1 MPKINKYGLELQWAP
16 EFPWMFE
23 DTEEKLDYPSS
34 SEVGMVCPT
43 TAQKLGSSGIFL
55 KNHVMV
61 DCRRLVKYECCVQ
74 SNLIREINMN
84 TGPDAMDAVI
94 QEALQS
100 RSAVLVT
107 PPQRMSL
114 DMYYK
119 LGCCPKGWTMGLFRR
134 HCQCRTGNC
143 NVETHVANQLYMIDP
158 EGVCLGAGTFIGW
171 FVPLFALPEC
181 VRDKTFPWVLYLRKH
196 GEKGAHSKGH
206 GDTFYVDYDF
216 DVEDAYE
223 EVHDNPKGKYS
234 KKAYALLRGYRGV
247 KPLLYVDQYGCD
259 YTGNLAEGL
268 EAYAEFSLQEMK
280 ELFPIW
286 SLSLPYDVV
295 VAWHVVRDPQFVMKL
310 QSLATIR
317 SIEYVAEPTEDLVD
331 GTVVIKEPVHTL
343 APDAIVLK
351 LPKLIDLMQHTDSTV
366 VESIYKTKLKH
377 CGFVMQFGYVECS
390 QDDCTF
396 TGWVPGNMIDG
407 FACTSC
413 AFVYGTVDLLA
424 QSSGVMPQN
433 PVLFTKGQAITNGDS
448 FKLYGNSVIPFGGC
462 LYWSP
467 TPGVW
472 LPLIKSSVKA
482 YDGMVYTGVVG
493 CKTIVKETEA
503 VCKALYLD
511 YVQYKCSDLKQ
522 REGLGLADVW
532 HKQLL
537 INRGD
542 YQPLLD
548 NVDYFSMRRARFSM
562 ETATVCSEGFMP
574 FLLDGLVPRTYYL
587 VKSGQAFCD
596 MLCEFGQEVA
606 DLSKELLVVTL
617 DSVTSALQFLTL
629 NVGRLTECLKGFGI
643 KFVNKLIQYFK
654 TATRCT
660 ALAFAWVLLHVL
672 RGAYIV
678 VESDIYFIMSIPDYA
693 RVVVRTFQNVFKM
706 ALDCVKV
713 SFLKGLSA
721 FKIGREKI
729 CFVGSK
735 FYKVERGN
743 LNDLV
748 RRDLVVPSVTQRAK
762 NQQPVYLTGNCA
774 PVNVDDDVVEVVT
787 NPVTSCG
794 YQKPPQK
801 CDKICIVDNV
811 YMAKCGE
818 KFFPVVVNEDYIGL
832 LDQAWRFPCA
842 GKKISFVEEPSVKE
856 IVTKKT
862 VKVCFELDANFNTIL
877 DTACSVFEVDNTVD
891 MEEFAA
897 VVADAIE
904 EKLTPCKELDGVGIK
919 VSAFLQKLEDNNL
932 HFFDEAGDCVLA
944 SKLYCTFSAPI
955 DEDFG
960 ESEYEEGDVDVDETD
975 SIVTS
980 TSQEVCA
987 GSGIPCGT
995 DCNSIANGQ
1004 EEASEVFEIAEVED
1018 SILEELQVSIQAHDE
1033 VDVVSA
1039 DSDSVLVH
1047 DYIDGVNY
1055 DTFYCDTVFDFYV
1068 AHKEPDFVKV
1078 LGVYVPKATRNN
1090 CWLRSVLA
1098 VFQKLP
1104 CTFKDKNLQ
1113 SLWLSYKQQ
1122 FDQLFVDTIMQKIPA
1137 NIVVPQGGYV
1147 ADFAYWLLTLC
1158 DWNAASHWRCLKCD
1172 LALNLQGLDAIFFY
1186 GDIVSHV
1193 CKCGESMVL
1202 LKVDVPFTAHF
1213 AVKDKQFCSFT
1224 TQRRIFKAACVID
1237 KNDRHSMAVIDGKQ
1251 IDDKLVTDINS
1262 DKFDFII
1269 GHEMAFSM
1277 SSFEIAQLY
1286 GCCITPNV
1294 CFVKGDV
1301 IRIAQLVYADVVVNP
1316 ANGHMAHGGGVAKAI
1331 ANAAGQSFI
1340 KETANMVKS
1349 KGVCATGDCYV
1360 SSGGKLCKTVLNVVG
1375 PDARAQGKQCYALLE
1390 KTYKHLNKYDC
1401 SLTTLISAGIF
1412 SVPSDV
1418 SLTYLLGVVEKQ
1430 VILVSNN
1437 KEDFDLISKCQLT
1450 AVEGTRKFA
1459 ERLSFNVGRTIKYE
1473 TDANKLLI
1481 SNDVVFVSTFNV
1493 LQDVNTLRHDIKLDD
1508 DARVFVQSNMENL
1521 PTDWRIVNKFD
1532 QINGVRTVKYFEC
1545 PGGIDICSQGKD
1557 FGYIQQGSFYK
1568 ATVSQIKALFVDKI
1582 DVLLTVDGVNFTTRY
1597 VPLGEVFGKTLGNV
1611 FCDAINVT
1619 KCKAE
1624 QKYKGKVF
1632 FQFDNLSNADL
1643 KAVKSSFNFDQ
1654 KELLAYYNV
1663 LVSCGKWQIVVN
1675 GKYFTFKQAN
1685 NNCFVNA
1692 ACLMLQNV
1700 NLKFVS
1706 MQWQEA
1712 WLEFRA
1718 GKPLR
1723 FVALV
1728 YAKGAFKFGD
1738 PADSRDFIRVVLS
1751 QTDLAEAACDYE
1763 IVCKCG
1769 VKQEQ
1774 RKGIDAVMH
1783 FGTLSREDLEK
1794 GYTIDCSCGDK
1805 LIHCTRINV
1814 PFLICSK
1821 TPKDSVV
1828 PKGVTCAN
1836 VFIGGNVGHY
1846 THLRCD
1852 SSYQLFDAST
1862 VKKITTVN
1870 GKITDCLYLKNLKQT
1885 FRSVLTTYYLD
1896 DVKKVEYNP
1905 DLTQYYC
1912 EGGKYYTQR
1921 IIKAQFRTFEK
1932 VDGVYTNFKLV
1943 GHTIC
1948 DSLNAK
1954 LGFDANK
1961 HFEEF
1966 KVTEWPI
1973 ATGDVVLVTD
1983 DMYVKRYEKGCITF
1997 GKPVIWYNHDQAS
2010 LNSLTYFNRP
2020 SLVDVNKFDVLKV
2033 DDVVAEVES
2042 CSSDLSH
2049 GSLSGSVSTG
2059 SSYLSPQG
2067 NQRSNVEAHTTVL
2080 ASGNQGS
2087 NAINGSANSNK
2098 IVKLN
2103 GVKKPFKV
2111 ENSVVVNDSTS
2122 ETKFVKSLSIVD
2134 VYDMWL
2140 TGSRYVVKTANALS
2154 AAVNVPTIKK
2164 FIKFGMTLA
2173 SIPIDLLNLREIK
2186 PVFGAA
2192 KVVRDRVSDC
2202 YRFIKWLF
2210 VLLFGWIKI
2219 SSYNRVVYTTEI
2231 ASKLTC
2237 KLVALAVKNALLTFK
2252 WSMVVRGFF
2261 LIATIFLLWFN
2272 FIYANVIFSDFYLPK
2287 IGFLPTFVGSV
2298 VQWLKTTF
2306 GFYTL
2311 CDFYDTASIGFKNQ
2325 YCNGSL
2331 ACQLCV
2337 SGFDMLDNYKAIDV
2351 VQYEADRR
2359 SVVDYTGMIKL
2370 IIELV
2375 VSYALYTVWFYP
2387 LFGLICLQML
2397 TTWLPEF
2404 FMVSSL
2410 HWFLRILVSVANLL
2424 PAHVFLRFYIT
2435 VTFIFKIFSLFR
2447 HVIHG
2452 CNKAGCLFCYKRN
2465 RSVRVK
2471 CSTVV
2476 GGMIRYYDV
2485 MANGGTGFCSKH
2497 QWNCI
2502 NCDSYKPG
2510 NTFITVEAA
2519 AELSKELRRPVVPT
2533 DVAYHT
2539 VTDVK
2544 QVGCSMRLFYDRDGQ
2559 RVYDDVNASLFV
2571 DYNNL
2576 LHSKVKS
2583 VPNLHVVVVEN
2594 DADKA
2599 NFLNAA
2605 VFYAQSLFRPVLM
2618 VDKSLITTANTGTS
2632 VSQTMFD
2639 VYVDT
2644 LLSMFDVDRKSL
2656 TSFIN
2661 TAHSSIKEGVQLDKV
2676 LNTFI
2681 SCARKSCSIDS
2692 DVDTKCVADSVMS
2705 AVAAGIELTDE
2716 SYNNLVPTYI
2726 KSDNIV
2732 AADLG
2737 VLIQNSSKHVQG
2749 NVAKI
2754 AGVSCIWSV
2763 DAFNQLSSDFQ
2774 HKLKKACCK
2783 TGLKLKLTY
2792 NKQSSNV
2799 SVLTTPFSLKG
2810 GAVFSY
2816 FVYSCFVVSLICFI
2830 GLWCLMPTY
2839 SVHKSDFELPIYASY
2854 KVLDNG
2860 VIRDVS
2866 VNDVCFANKFE
2877 QFDAWYESTFGL
2889 TYYSN
2894 SMACPIVVAVIDQD
2908 IGSTVFNVP
2917 TKVLRYGF
2925 HVLHFI
2931 THALSTDSVQCYT
2944 PHYQIPYSNFYDSG
2958 CVLSSACTMFA
2969 MSDGKPQPFCYTD
2982 GLMNNASLYSSLAP
2996 HVRYNLANVK
3006 GYIRFPEVLREG
3018 LVRIVRTR
3026 SMTYCRVGLCEV
3038 SDEGI
3043 CFNFNGSWVLNN
3055 DYYRSLP
3062 GTFCGRDVFDLVY
3075 QFLSGLSQP
3084 VDFFAL
3090 TASSIAGAILAII
3103 VVLVFY
3109 YLIKLKRAFGDYT
3122 SVVVVNVIVWFVNFL
3137 MLFVFQVYP
3146 TLSCIYAAFYFYI
3159 TLYFPSE
3166 ISVIMHL
3173 QWVVMYGSIMPLWFS
3188 LLYIAIVISNH
3199 AFWVFSYC
3207 RKLGT
3212 GVRSDGTFEEMALT
3226 TFMITKDSYC
3236 KLKNSLSDVAFNRYL
3251 GLYNKYRYYSGKMD
3265 TAAYREAACSQLA
3278 KAMDTFTNNNGSDV
3292 LYQPPTASV
3301 STSFLQSG
3309 IVKMVSPTSKVE
3321 PCVVS
3326 VTYGNMTLNGLWLD
3340 DKVYCPRH
3348 VICSASDMTNPDY
3361 PNLLCRVTS
3370 SDFTIMSDR
3379 MSLTVMSYQMQGCM
3393 LVLTVTLQNPRTPKY
3408 TFGVVKPGETFTV
3421 LAAYNGRPQGAFH
3434 VTMRSSFTI
3443 KGSFLCGSCGS
3454 VGYVLMGDCVKFVY
3468 MHQLELS
3475 TGCHTGTDFNGD
3487 FYGPYKDAQVVQLPV
3502 QDYVQSVNFVAWLYA
3517 AILNNCNWFVQSDRC
3532 SIEDYN
3538 VWAMSNGF
3546 SQIKSDLVVDALAS
3560 MTGVSLENL
3569 LAAIKRLHKGF
3580 QGRQIMGS
3588 CAFEDEL
3595 TPSDVY
3601 QQLAGVKLQ
3610 SKRSRVIKG
3619 TICWVIASTFL
3630 FSCIITAFV
3639 KWTMFMYVTTHML
3652 SVTVLALCCVSFT
3665 MLLVKHKHLY
3675 LTMYI
3680 IPVLLTLLYNNYLVV
3695 YKHSFRGYVY
3705 AWLSHFMPSVDYTYT
3720 DEVIY
3725 SIVLLFGMIFITMR
3739 SINHDVFS
3747 VIMFAGR
3754 VISTVSMWYI
3764 GSNLEEEVLLLLVS
3778 AFGTYTWTT
3787 VLSLAVSKII
3797 AKWISVNLLYF
3808 TDIPLIKL
3816 VLLSYLFVGYVVSCY
3831 WGLFSLMNKLF
3842 RMPLGVYNYKISV
3855 QELRYM
3861 NANGLRPPRNSFE
3874 ALMLNFKLLG
3884 IGGVPIIEVSQIQS
3898 KLTDVKCANV
3908 VLLNCLQHLH
3918 VASNSKLWQ
3927 YCSTLHNEILATSDL
3942 STAFEKLAQLL
3953 IVLFAN
3959 PAAVDSKC
3967 LSSIEEVCDDYAKDN
3982 TVLQALQSEFVN
3994 MASFVEYEVAKKNLD
4009 EARSSGSANQQQL
4022 KQLEKACNIAKSA
4035 YERDRAVARKLERMA
4050 DLALTNMYKE
4060 ARINDK
4066 KSKVVSALQTMLFSM
4081 VRKLDN
4087 QALNS
4092 ILDNAV
4098 KGCVPLNAIPLL
4110 TANTLTIIVPD
4121 KQVFDQVVDNVYV
4134 AYAGNVWHIQS
4145 VQDADG
4151 TNKQL
4156 NEISEDSNWPLVIV
4170 ANRHNEVSQAV
4181 LQNNE
4186 LMPAKL
4192 RTQIVNSGPD
4202 MNCNT
4207 PTQCYYNNSNTGR
4220 IIYAILSDV
4229 DGLKYTKI
4237 VKEDGNCVVLELDP
4251 PCKFTVQDAKGLKVK
4266 YLYFV
4271 KGCNTLAR
4279 GWVVGTISSTVR
4291 LQAGTATE
4299 YASNSSILS
4308 LCAFSVDPKKTYL
4321 DFIQQGGAPISN
4333 CVKMLCDHAGTGMAI
4348 TVKPE
4353 ATTSQD
4359 SYGGASV
4366 CIYCRARIEH
4376 PDVDGLCKLRGKF
4389 VQVPVGIKDPVSY
4402 ILTHDVCQVCGF
4414 WRDGSCSCVS
4424 TGAFVQSKDT
4434 NFLNRV
4440 RGASVDARL
4449 VPCATGLS
4457 TDVQLRAFDI
4467 CNASVAGIGLH
4478 LKVNCCRFQRLD
4490 ESGNKMDRF
4499 FVVKRTDLVT
4509 YNREMECYERV
4520 KGCRVVAEH
4529 DFFTFDVEG
4538 SRVPHIVRKDLT
4550 KYTMLD
4556 LCYALRHFD
4565 RNDCSLLCDILSMYA
4580 GCEQSYFTQKDWYDF
4595 VENPDII
4602 NVYKKLGPI
4611 FNRALVNTAE
4621 FADALVEA
4629 GLVGVLTLDNQDL
4642 NGMWYDFGD
4651 YVITAPGCGVAV
4663 ADSYYSYM
4671 MPILAMCHALDCEL
4685 YVNNTYRQFDLVQY
4699 DFTDYKLELF
4709 NKYFKHWSMPYHPN
4723 TIDCQ
4728 DDRCII
4734 HCANFNILFSMVLPN
4749 TCFGPL
4755 VRQIFVDGVPFVVSI
4770 GYHYKELGVVM
4781 NMDVDTHRYRLS
4793 LKDLLLYAA
4802 DPALHVASATAL
4814 YDLRTCCF
4822 SVAAIASG
4830 VKFQTVKPGNFNQ
4843 DFYDFI
4849 LSKGLLKEGSSVDLK
4864 HFFFTQDGNA
4874 AITDYNYY
4882 KYNLPT
4888 MVDIK
4893 QLLFVLEVVY
4903 KYFEIYDGG
4912 CIPASQVIVNNY
4924 DKSAGYPFNK
4934 FGKARLYY
4942 EALSFDEQDDI
4953 YAYTKR
4959 NVLPT
4964 LTQMNLKYAISA
4976 KNRARTVAGVSILS
4990 TMTGRMFH
4998 QKCLK
5003 SIAATRGVPVVIGTT
5018 KFYGGWDDML
5028 RRLIKDVD
5036 NPVLMGWDYP
5046 KCDRAMPNILRI
5058 VSSLVLARKHDACCT
5073 QSDRFYRLANE
5084 CAQVLSEIVMCGG
5097 CYYVKPGGTSS
5108 GDATTAFANS
5118 VFNICQA
5125 VSANVCSLMACNGNK
5140 IEDLSI
5146 RALQKR
5152 LYSHVYRSDTVD
5164 PTFVTEYYEFL
5175 NKHFS
5180 MMILSDDGV
5189 VCYNSDYAS
5198 KGYIANISAFQQVLY
5213 YQNNVFMSEAKC
5225 WVENDINHGPHE
5237 FCSQHTMLVKMDGDD
5252 VYLPYPD
5259 PSRILGAGCFVDDL
5273 LKTDSVL
5280 LIERFVSLAI
5290 DAYPLV
5296 YHENEEYQKVFR
5308 VYLEYI
5314 KKLYND
5320 LGNQIL
5326 DSYSVILSTCDGQK
5340 FTDESFYKNMYLR
5353 SAVMQS
5359 VGACVVCS
5367 SQTSLR
5373 CGSCIRKPLL
5383 CCKCCYD
5390 HVMATDHKY
5399 VLSVSPYVCNSPGC
5413 DVNDVTKLYLGG
5425 MSYYC
5430 EDHKPQYSFKL
5441 VMNGMVFG
5449 LYKQSCTGSP
5459 YIDDFNRIASCK
5471 WTDVDD
5477 YILANECT
5485 ERLKLFAAETQKAT
5499 EEAFKQSYASATIQ
5513 EIVSDRELILSW
5525 ETGKVKPPLNKN
5537 YVFTGYHFTKNGKT
5551 VLGEYIFDKSELTNG
5566 VYYRATTTYK
5576 LSVGDVFVLTSHS
5589 VANLSAPTLVPQEN
5603 YSSIR
5608 FASVYSVPET
5618 FQSNVVNY
5626 QHIGMKRYCTV
5637 QGPPGT
5643 GKSHL
5648 AIGLAVYYCTARVV
5662 YTAAS
5667 HAAVDALCEKAYK
5680 FLNINDC
5687 TRIVPA
5693 KVRVDC
5699 YDKFKINDTS
5709 RKYVFTTIN
5718 ALPEMVTDIV
5728 VVDEVSM
5735 LTNYELSVINARIR
5749 AKHYVYIGDPA
5760 QLPAPR
5766 VLLSKGSLEPKYF
5779 NTVTKLM
5786 CCLGPDIF
5794 LGTCYRC
5801 PKEIVDTVSA
5811 LVYDNKL
5818 KAKNENSS
5826 LCFKVYFKGVTTHES
5841 SSAVNM
5847 QQIYLISK
5855 FLKANPLW
5863 HNAVFISPYN
5873 SQNFAAKR
5881 VLGLQTQ
5888 TVDSAQGSEYDYVIY
5903 SQTAETAHSVNVNRF
5918 NVAITRAKKGILCVM
5933 CNMQLFEALQFTA
5946 LTLDKVPSKLQCTT
5960 NLFKDCSK
5968 SYIGY
5973 HPAHAPSF
5981 LAVDEKYKVNGDLAV
5996 CLGVGDSSVTYS
6008 RLISLMGFKL
6018 DLTLEGYCKLFIT
6031 KEEAVKRVRAWVG
6044 FDAEGAHATRD
6055 NIGTNFPLQLGFSTG
6070 IDFVVEATGLF
6081 SDRDGYSFRKAVAK
6095 APPGEQF
6102 KHLIPLMS
6110 RGQRWDVV
6118 RPRIVQMFSDHLVD
6132 LADSVVLVT
6141 WAASFELTCLRYFAK
6156 IGKETCCNVCTN
6168 RATVYNSRT
6177 GYYGC
6182 WRHSV
6187 SCDYLYNPLIVD
6199 IQQWGYVGSLSSNH
6213 DMYCSIHKG
6222 AHVASSDAIMTR
6234 CLAVYDCFCNN
6245 INWNVEYPII
6255 SNELSINSSCRTL
6268 QRVML
6273 KAAMLCNRYS
6283 LCYDIGNPKAIA
6295 CIKGYDFKF
6304 YDAQPIVKSVKT
6316 LFYSYEAHKDSF
6328 KDGLCMFW
6336 NCNVDKY
6343 PSNAVVCRFDTRV
6356 LNNLNLPGCNGGSL
6370 YVNKHAFHTNPFSRA
6385 AFEYL
6390 KPMPFFY
6397 YSDTPCVYMDG
6408 MDNKQVD
6415 YVPLKAATCITKCNL
6430 GGAVCLKHAEEYR
6443 EYLECYN
6450 TATTAGFTF
6459 WVYKTF
6465 DFYNLWNTFTKLQ
6478 SLENVVYNLVKTGHY
6493 TGQTGEMPCA
6503 IINDKVVAKI
6513 EQEDVVIFTNNTTYP
6528 TNIAVE
6534 LFAKRSVRH
6543 HPELKL
6549 LRNLNIDVCW
6559 KHVIWDYVRQSI
6571 YCSNTYGVC
6580 TYTDLKFIDKLN
6592 VLFDGRDNGA
6602 LEAFKRC
6609 ENGVYISTT
6618 KIKSLQMIKGP
6629 PRAELNGVVVDKV
6642 GDTEVVFYFAMRK
6655 DGQDV
6660 IFSHIDSL
6668 GVSPYWSPQG
6678 NPGGNGKPG
6687 NVGGNDALAQVT
6699 IFTQSRVISSFECR
6713 SDMEKDF
6720 IALDEEM
6727 FIQKYGLEDYAFD
6740 HIVYG
6745 SFNQKIIGGLHLL
6758 IGLFRRH
6765 QKSNLVVQEFVS
6777 YDSSIHSYF
6786 ITDEKS
6792 GSSKSVCTVVDILLD
6807 DFVALVK
6814 SLNLNC
6820 VSKVVNVNVDFK
6832 DFQFM
6837 LWCNEEKVMTFYPR
6851 LQAASDWKPGYSMPV
6866 LYKYLTSPMER
6877 VNLWNYGKP
6886 ITLPTGCMM
6895 NVAKYTQLCQY
6906 LNTTTLAVPVN
6917 MRVLH
6922 LGAGSEKGV
6931 APGSAVLRQ
6940 WLPAGTILIDND
6952 LYPFVS
6958 DSVATYFG
6966 DCITLPFECQWDLII
6981 SDMYDPITKNIGEY
6995 NVSKDGFFTYIC
7007 HMIRDKLALGGSV
7020 AIKITEFSWNAE
7032 LYKLMGYFAFWT
7044 VFCTNANASSS
7055 EGFLIGINYLGKPKV
7070 DIDGNVMHANYLFW
7084 RNSTVWNGGAY
7095 SLFDM
7100 AKFPLK
7106 LAGTA
7111 VINLKPDQINDM
7123 VYSLLEKGKLLI
7135 RDTNKEV
7142 FVGDSLVNVI

>member
-1 MPKINKYGLELQWAP
+1 MSKINKYGLELQWAP

-23 DTEEKLDYPSS
+23 DAEEKLDNPSS
-34 SEVGMVCPT
+34 SEVDTVCST
-43 TAQKLGSSGIFL
+43 TAQKLETGGICPE
-55 KNHVMV
+55 NHVMV
-61 DCRRLVKYECCVQ
+61 DCRRLLKQECCVQ
-74 SNLIREINMN
+74 SSLIREIVMN
-84 TGPDAMDAVI
+84 TRPYDLEVLLQD
-94 QEALQS
+94 ALQS
-100 RSAVLVT
+100 REAVLVT
-107 PPQRMSL
+107 PPLGMSL
-114 DMYYK
+114 EACYVR
-119 LGCCPKGWTMGLFRR
+119 GCNPNGWTMGLFRR
-134 HCQCRTGNC
+134 RSVCNTGRC
-143 NVETHVANQLYMIDP
+143 AVSKHVAYQLYMIDP
-158 EGVCLGAGTFIGW
+158 AGVCFGAGQFVGWVIPLAFMPVQSRKFI
-171 FVPLFALPEC
+171 V
-181 VRDKTFPWVLYLRKH
+181 PWVMYLRKC
-196 GEKGAHSKGH
+196 GEKGAYNKDHKRGGFEH
-206 GDTFYVDYDF
+206 VYDF
-216 DVEDAYE
+216 KVEDAYDL
-223 EVHDNPKGKYS
+223 VHDEPKGKFS
-234 KKAYALLRGYRGV
+234 KKAYALIRGYRGV

-259 YTGNLAEGL
+259 YTGGLADGL
-268 EAYAEFSLQEMK
+268 EAYADKTLQEMK
-280 ELFPIW
+280 ALFPIW
-286 SLSLPYDVV
+286 SQELPFDVT
-295 VAWHVVRDPQFVMKL
+295 VAWHVVRDPRYVMRL
-310 QSLATIR
+310 QSASTIR
-317 SIEYVAEPTEDLVD
+317 SVAYVANPTEDLCD
-331 GTVVIKEPVHTL
+331 GSVVIKEPVHVYADDSIIL
-343 APDAIVLK
+343 RQHNLVDIMSCFYMEADAVVNAFYGVDLK
-351 LPKLIDLMQHTDSTV
+351 D
-366 VESIYKTKLKH
+366 
-377 CGFVMQFGYVECS
+377 CGFVMQFGYIDCE
-390 QDDCTF
+390 QDFCDF
-396 TGWVPGNMIDG
+396 KGWVPGNMIDG
-407 FACTSC
+407 FACTTC
-413 AFVYGTVDLLA
+413 GHVYETGDLLA
-424 QSSGVMPQN
+424 QSSGVLPVN
-433 PVLFTKGQAITNGDS
+433 PVLHTKSAAGYGGFGCKDS
-448 FKLYGNSVIPFGGC
+448 FTLYGQTVVYFGGC
-462 LYWSP
+462 VYWSP
-467 TPGVW
+467 ARNIWIPI
-472 LPLIKSSVKA
+472 LKSSVKS
-482 YDGMVYTGVVG
+482 YDGLVYTGVVG
-493 CKTIVKETEA
+493 CKAIVKETNLI
-503 VCKALYLD
+503 CKALYLD
-511 YVQYKCSDLKQ
+511 YVQHKCGNLHQ
-522 REGLGLADVW
+522 RELLGVSDVW

-537 INRGD
+537 LNRGV
-542 YQPLLD
+542 YKPLLE
-548 NVDYFSMRRARFSM
+548 NIDYFNMRRAKFSL
-562 ETATVCSEGFMP
+562 ETFTVCADGFMP
-574 FLLDGLVPRTYYL
+574 FLLDDLVPRAYYL
-587 VKSGQAFCD
+587 AVSGQAFCD
-596 MLCEFGQEVA
+596 YA
-606 DLSKELLVVTL
+606 DKICHAVVSKSKELLDVSL
-617 DSVTSALQFLTL
+617 DSLSAAIHYLNSKIVDLAQHFSDFGTS
-629 NVGRLTECLKGFGI
+629 
-643 KFVNKLIQYFK
+643 FVSKIVHFFK
-654 TATRCT
+654 TFTTST
-660 ALAFAWVLLHVL
+660 ALAFAWVLFHVL
-672 RGAYIV
+672 HGAYIV
-678 VESDIYFIMSIPDYA
+678 VESDIYFVKNIPRYA
-693 RVVVRTFQNVFKM
+693 SAVAQAFRSVAKVVLDSLRVTFI
-706 ALDCVKV
+706 D
-713 SFLKGLSA
+713 GLSC
-721 FKIGREKI
+721 FKIGRRRI
-729 CFVGSK
+729 CLSGSK
-735 FYKVERGN
+735 IYEVERG
-743 LNDLV
+743 LLHSSQLPLDVYDLTM
-748 RRDLVVPSVTQRAK
+748 PSQVQKAK
-762 NQQPVYLTGNCA
+762 QKPIYLKGSGSDFSLA
-774 PVNVDDDVVEVVT
+774 DSVVEVVT
-787 NPVTSCG
+787 TSLTPCG
-794 YQKPPQK
+794 YSEPPK
-801 CDKICIVDNV
+801 VADKICIVDNV
-811 YMAKCGE
+811 YMAKAGD
-818 KFFPVVVNEDYIGL
+818 KYYPVVVDGHVGL
-832 LDQAWRFPCA
+832 LDQAWRVPCA
-842 GKKISFVEEPSVKE
+842 GRRVTFKE
-856 IVTKKT
+856 QPTVNEIASTPKT
-862 VKVCFELDANFNTIL
+862 IKVFYELDKDFNTIL
-877 DTACSVFEVDNTVD
+877 NTACGVFEVDDTVD
-891 MEEFAA
+891 MEEFYA
-897 VVADAIE
+897 VVIDAIE
-904 EKLTPCKELDGVGIK
+904 EKLSPCKELEGVGAK
-919 VSAFLQKLEDNNL
+919 VSAFLQKLEDNSL
-932 HFFDEAGDCVLA
+932 FLFDEAGEEVFA
-944 SKLYCTFSAPI
+944 SKLYCAFTAP
-955 DEDFG
+955 EDDDFLEESGVEEDDVEG
-960 ESEYEEGDVDVDETD
+960 EETD
-975 SIVTS
+975 LTVTS
-980 TSQEVCA
+980 A
-987 GSGIPCGT
+987 GEPCVA
-995 DCNSIANGQ
+995 SEQ
-1004 EEASEVFEIAEVED
+1004 EESSE
-1018 SILEELQVSIQAHDE
+1018 ILEDTLDDGPCVET
-1033 VDVVSA
+1033 
-1039 DSDSVLVH
+1039 SDSQVEEDVELSDFADLESVIQ
-1047 DYIDGVNY
+1047 DYENVCFE
-1055 DTFYCDTVFDFYV
+1055 FYTT
-1068 AHKEPDFVKV
+1068 EPEFVKV
-1078 LGVYVPKATRNN
+1078 LDLYVPKATRNN

-1098 VFQKLP
+1098 VMQKLP
-1104 CTFKDKNLQ
+1104 CQFKDKNLQ
-1113 SLWLSYKQQ
+1113 DLWVLYKQQ
-1122 FDQLFVDTIMQKIPA
+1122 YSQLFVDTLVNKIPA

-1147 ADFAYWLLTLC
+1147 ADFAYWFLTLC
-1158 DWNAASHWRCLKCD
+1158 DWQCVAYWKCIKCD
-1172 LALNLQGLDAIFFY
+1172 LALKLKGLDAMFFY
-1186 GDIVSHV
+1186 GDVVSHV

-1202 LKVDVPFTAHF
+1202 IDVDVPFTAHF
-1213 AVKDKQFCSFT
+1213 ALKDKLFCAFITKRSVY
-1224 TQRRIFKAACVID
+1224 KAACVVD
-1237 KNDRHSMAVIDGKQ
+1237 VNDSHSMAVVDGKQ
-1251 IDDKLVTDINS
+1251 IDDHRVTSITS

-1269 GHEMAFSM
+1269 GHGMSFSM
-1277 SSFEIAQLY
+1277 TTFEIAQLY
-1286 GCCITPNV
+1286 GSCITPNV
-1294 CFVKGDV
+1294 CFVKGDIIKV
-1301 IRIAQLVYADVVVNP
+1301 SKRVKAEVVVNP

-1331 ANAAGQSFI
+1331 AVAAGQQFV
-1340 KETANMVKS
+1340 KETTDMVKS

-1360 SSGGKLCKTVLNVVG
+1360 STGGKLCKTVLNVVG
-1375 PDARAQGKQCYALLE
+1375 PDARTQGKQSYALLE
-1390 KTYKHLNKYDC
+1390 RVYKHLNKYDC
-1401 SLTTLISAGIF
+1401 VVTTLISAGIF

-1418 SLTYLLGVVEKQ
+1418 SLTYLLGTAEKQ
-1430 VILVSNN
+1430 VVLVSNN
-1437 KEDFDLISKCQLT
+1437 QEDFDLISKCQIT
-1450 AVEGTRKFA
+1450 AVEGTKKLA
-1459 ERLSFNVGRTIKYE
+1459 ERLSFNVGRSIVYE
-1473 TDANKLLI
+1473 TDANKLIL
-1481 SNDVVFVSTFNV
+1481 SNDVAFVSTFNV
-1493 LQDVNTLRHDIKLDD
+1493 LQDVLSLRHDIALDD
-1508 DARVFVQSNMENL
+1508 DARTFVQSNVDVVPEG
-1521 PTDWRIVNKFD
+1521 WRVVNKFY

-1545 PGGIDICSQGKD
+1545 PGGIDICSQDKV
-1557 FGYIQQGSFYK
+1557 FGYVQQGSFNK
-1568 ATVSQIKALFVDKI
+1568 ATVAQIKALFLDKVDI
-1582 DVLLTVDGVNFTTRY
+1582 LLTVDGVNFTNRF
-1597 VPLGEVFGKTLGNV
+1597 VPVGESFGKSLGNV
-1611 FCDAINVT
+1611 FCDGVNVT
-1619 KCKAE
+1619 KHKCDIN
-1624 QKYKGKVF
+1624 YKGKVF
-1632 FQFDNLSNADL
+1632 FQFDNLSSEDL
-1643 KAVKSSFNFDQ
+1643 RAVRSSFNFDQ
-1654 KELLAYYNV
+1654 KELLAYYNM
-1663 LVSCGKWQIVVN
+1663 LVNCSKWQVVFN

-1685 NNCFVNA
+1685 NNCFVNVS
-1692 ACLMLQNV
+1692 CLMLQSL
-1700 NLKFVS
+1700 NLKFKIV
-1706 MQWQEA
+1706 QWQEA
-1712 WLEFRA
+1712 WLEFRSGRPA
-1718 GKPLR
+1718 R
-1723 FVALV
+1723 FVSLV
-1728 YAKGAFKFGD
+1728 LAKGGFKFGD
-1738 PADSRDFIRVVLS
+1738 PADSRDFLRVVFS
-1751 QTDLAEAACDYE
+1751 QVDLTGAICDLE
-1763 IVCKCG
+1763 IACKCG

-1774 RKGIDAVMH
+1774 RTGVDAVMH
-1783 FGTLSREDLEK
+1783 FGTLSREDLEI
-1794 GYTIDCSCGDK
+1794 GYTVDCSCGKK
-1805 LIHCTRINV
+1805 LIHCVRFDV
-1814 PFLICSK
+1814 PFLICSN
-1821 TPKDSVV
+1821 TPASVKL
-1828 PKGVTCAN
+1828 PKGVGSAN
-1836 VFIGGNVGHY
+1836 IFKGDKVGHY
-1846 THLRCD
+1846 VHVKCEQ
-1852 SSYQLFDAST
+1852 SYQLYDASN
-1862 VKKITTVN
+1862 VKKITDVTGN
-1870 GKITDCLYLKNLKQT
+1870 LSDCLYLKNLKQT
-1885 FRSVLTTYYLD
+1885 FKSVLTTYYLD
-1896 DVKKVEYNP
+1896 DVKKIEYKP
-1905 DLTQYYC
+1905 DLSQYYC
-1912 EGGKYYTQR
+1912 DGGKYYTQR
-1921 IIKAQFRTFEK
+1921 IIKAQFKTFEK
-1932 VDGVYTNFKLV
+1932 VDGVYTNFKLI

-1948 DSLNAK
+1948 DILNAK
-1954 LGFDANK
+1954 LGFDSSK
-1961 HFEEF
+1961 EF
-1966 KVTEWPI
+1966 VEYKVTEWPT
-1973 ATGDVVLVTD
+1973 ATGDVVLATD
-1983 DMYVKRYEKGCITF
+1983 DLYVKRYERGCITF
-1997 GKPVIWYNHDQAS
+1997 GKPVIWLSHEQAS

-2020 SLVDVNKFDVLKV
+2020 LLVDENKFDVLKV
-2033 DDVVAEVES
+2033 DDVDDGGDISES
-2042 CSSDLSH
+2042 DAKESKEINIIKLS
-2049 GSLSGSVSTG
+2049 
-2059 SSYLSPQG
+2059 
-2067 NQRSNVEAHTTVL
+2067 
-2080 ASGNQGS
+2080 
-2087 NAINGSANSNK
+2087 
-2098 IVKLN
+2098 

-2111 ENSVVVNDSTS
+2111 EDSVIVNDDTS
-2122 ETKFVKSLSIVD
+2122 EIKYVKSLSIVD

-2140 TGSRYVVKTANALS
+2140 TGCRYVVRTANALS
-2154 AAVNVPTIKK
+2154 MAVNVPTIRK
-2164 FIKFGMTLA
+2164 FIKFGMTLV

-2186 PVFGAA
+2186 PVFN
-2192 KVVRDRVSDC
+2192 VVKAVRNKISAC
-2202 YRFIKWLF
+2202 FNFIKWLF

-2219 SSYNRVVYTTEI
+2219 SADNKVIYTTEV

-2237 KLVALAVKNALLTFK
+2237 KLVALAFKNAFLTFK
-2252 WSMVVRGFF
+2252 WSVVARGACI
-2261 LIATIFLLWFN
+2261 IATIFLLWFN

-2287 IGFLPTFVGSV
+2287 IGFLPTFVGKI
-2298 VQWLKTTF
+2298 VQWIKSTF
-2306 GFYTL
+2306 SLVTI
-2311 CDFYDTASIGFKNQ
+2311 CDLYSIQDVGFKNQ
-2325 YCNGSL
+2325 YCNGSI
-2331 ACQLCV
+2331 ACQFCLA
-2337 SGFDMLDNYKAIDV
+2337 GFDMLDNYKAIDV

-2359 SVVDYTGMIKL
+2359 AFVDYTGVLKIV
-2370 IIELV
+2370 IELI
-2375 VSYALYTVWFYP
+2375 VSYALYTAWFYP
-2387 LFGLICLQML
+2387 LFALISIQIL
-2397 TTWLPEF
+2397 TTWLPEL
-2404 FMVSSL
+2404 FMLSTL
-2410 HWFLRILVSVANLL
+2410 HWSVRLLVSLANML
-2424 PAHVFLRFYIT
+2424 PAHVFMRFYIIIAS
-2435 VTFIFKIFSLFR
+2435 FIKLFSLFR
-2447 HVIHG
+2447 HVAYG
-2452 CNKAGCLFCYKRN
+2452 CSKPGCLFCYKRN
-2465 RSVRVK
+2465 RSLRVK
-2471 CSTVV
+2471 CSTIV

-2502 NCDSYKPG
+2502 DCDSYKPG

-2519 AELSKELRRPVVPT
+2519 LDLSKELKRPIQPT

-2544 QVGCSMRLFYDRDGQ
+2544 QVGCYMRLFYERDGQ
-2559 RVYDDVNASLFV
+2559 RTYDDVNASLFV
-2571 DYNNL
+2571 DYSNL
-2576 LHSKVKS
+2576 LHSKVKG
-2583 VPNLHVVVVEN
+2583 VPNMHVVVVEN

-2605 VFYAQSLFRPVLM
+2605 VFYAQSLFRPILM
-2618 VDKSLITTANTGTS
+2618 VDKNLITTANTGTS
-2632 VSQTMFD
+2632 VTETMFD

-2644 LLSMFDVDRKSL
+2644 FLSMFDVDKKSL
-2656 TSFIN
+2656 NALIA
-2661 TAHSSIKEGVQLDKV
+2661 TAHSSIKQGTQICKV
-2676 LNTFI
+2676 LDTFL

-2692 DVDTKCVADSVMS
+2692 DVDTKCLADSVMS
-2705 AVAAGIELTDE
+2705 AVSAGLELTDE
-2716 SYNNLVPTYI
+2716 SCNNLVPTYL
-2726 KSDNIV
+2726 KGDNIV

-2737 VLIQNSSKHVQG
+2737 VLIQNSAKHVQG

-2792 NKQSSNV
+2792 NKQMANV

-2816 FVYSCFVVSLICFI
+2816 FVYVCFLLSLVCFI

-2839 SVHKSDFELPIYASY
+2839 TVHKSDFQLPVYASY

-2866 VNDVCFANKFE
+2866 VEDVCFANKFE
-2877 QFDAWYESTFGL
+2877 QFDQWYESTFGL
-2889 TYYSN
+2889 SYYSN
-2894 SMACPIVVAVIDQD
+2894 SMACPIVVAVVDQD
-2908 IGSTVFNVP
+2908 FGSTVFNVP
-2917 TKVLRYGF
+2917 TKVLRYGY

-2931 THALSTDSVQCYT
+2931 THALSADGVQCYT
-2944 PHYQIPYSNFYDSG
+2944 PHGQISYSNFYASG

-2969 MSDGKPQPFCYTD
+2969 MADGSPQPYCYTE
-2982 GLMNNASLYSSLAP
+2982 GLMQNASLYSSLVP
-2996 HVRYNLANVK
+2996 HVRYNLANAK
-3006 GYIRFPEVLREG
+3006 GFIRFPEVLREG

-3026 SMTYCRVGLCEV
+3026 SMSYCRVGLCEEA
-3038 SDEGI
+3038 DEGI

-3062 GTFCGRDVFDLVY
+3062 GTFCGRDVFDLIY
-3075 QFLSGLSQP
+3075 QLFKGLAQP
-3084 VDFFAL
+3084 VDFLAL
-3090 TASSIAGAILAII
+3090 TASSIAGAILAVI

-3122 SVVVVNVIVWFVNFL
+3122 SIVFVNVIVWCVNFM

-3146 TLSCIYAAFYFYI
+3146 TLSCVYAICYFYA

-3173 QWVVMYGSIMPLWFS
+3173 QWLVMYGTIMPLWFC
-3188 LLYIAIVISNH
+3188 LLYISVVVSNH
-3199 AFWVFSYC
+3199 AFWVFAYC
-3207 RKLGT
+3207 RRLGT
-3212 GVRSDGTFEEMALT
+3212 SVRSDGTFEEMALT

-3251 GLYNKYRYYSGKMD
+3251 SLYNKYRYYSGKMD

-3309 IVKMVSPTSKVE
+3309 IVKMVNPTSKVE
-3321 PCVVS
+3321 PCIVS

-3361 PNLLCRVTS
+3361 TNLLCRVTS
-3370 SDFTIMSDR
+3370 SDFTVLFDR
-3379 MSLTVMSYQMQGCM
+3379 LSLTVMSYQMQGCM
-3393 LVLTVTLQNPRTPKY
+3393 LVLTVTLQNSRTPKY

-3421 LAAYNGRPQGAFH
+3421 LAAYNGKPQGAFH
-3434 VTMRSSFTI
+3434 VTMRSSYTI

-3502 QDYVQSVNFVAWLYA
+3502 QDYIQSVNFVAWLYA
-3517 AILNNCNWFVQSDRC
+3517 AILNNCNWFVQSDKC
-3532 SIEDYN
+3532 SVEDFN
-3538 VWAMSNGF
+3538 VWALSNGF
-3546 SQIKSDLVVDALAS
+3546 SQVKSDLVIDALAS
-3560 MTGVSLENL
+3560 MTGVSLETL
-3569 LAAIKRLHKGF
+3569 LAAIKRLKNGF

-3588 CAFEDEL
+3588 CSFEDEL

-3601 QQLAGVKLQ
+3601 QQLAGIKLQ
-3610 SKRSRVIKG
+3610 SKRTRFVKG
-3619 TICWVIASTFL
+3619 IVCWIMASTFL

-3639 KWTMFMYVTTHML
+3639 KWTMFMYVTTNML
-3652 SVTVLALCCVSFT
+3652 SITFCALCVISLA

-3680 IPVLLTLLYNNYLVV
+3680 IPVLFTLLYNNYLVV
-3695 YKHSFRGYVY
+3695 YKQTFRGYVY
-3705 AWLSHFMPSVDYTYT
+3705 AWLSYYVPSVEYTYT

-3725 SIVLLFGMIFITMR
+3725 GMLLLIGMVFVTLR
-3739 SINHDVFS
+3739 SINHDLFS
-3747 VIMFAGR
+3747 FIMFVGR
-3754 VISTVSMWYI
+3754 VISVVSLWYM
-3764 GSNLEEEVLLLLVS
+3764 GSNLEEEILLMLASL
-3778 AFGTYTWTT
+3778 FGTYTWTT
-3787 VLSLAVSKII
+3787 ALSMAAAKVV
-3797 AKWISVNLLYF
+3797 AKWVAVNVLYF
-3808 TDIPLIKL
+3808 TDIPQIKIVL
-3816 VLLSYLFVGYVVSCY
+3816 VCYLFIGYIISCY
-3831 WGLFSLMNKLF
+3831 WGLFSLMNSLF

-3861 NANGLRPPRNSFE
+3861 NANGLRPPKNSFE

-3884 IGGVPIIEVSQIQS
+3884 IGGVPIIEVSQFQS

-3942 STAFEKLAQLL
+3942 GVAFEKLAQLL

-3967 LSSIEEVCDDYAKDN
+3967 LTSIEEVCDDYAKDN

-4098 KGCVPLNAIPLL
+4098 KGCVPLNAIPSLA
-4110 TANTLTIIVPD
+4110 ANTLTIIVPD
-4121 KQVFDQVVDNVYV
+4121 KSVYDQVVDNVYV
-4134 AYAGNVWHIQS
+4134 TYAGNVWQIQTI
-4145 VQDADG
+4145 QDSDG

-4156 NEISEDSNWPLVIV
+4156 NEISDDCNWPLVII
-4170 ANRHNEVSQAV
+4170 ANRHNEVSATV

-4192 RTQIVNSGPD
+4192 KTQVVNSGPD
-4202 MNCNT
+4202 QTCNT
-4207 PTQCYYNNSNTGR
+4207 PTQCYYNNSNNGK
-4220 IIYAILSDV
+4220 IVYAILSDV

-4237 VKEDGNCVVLELDP
+4237 LKDDGNFVVLELDP
-4251 PCKFTVQDAKGLKVK
+4251 PCKFTVQDVKGLKIK

-4321 DFIQQGGAPISN
+4321 DFIQQGGTPIAN

-4348 TVKPE
+4348 TVKPD
-4353 ATTSQD
+4353 ATTNQD

-4366 CIYCRARIEH
+4366 CIYCRARVEH

-4402 ILTHDVCQVCGF
+4402 VLTHDVCQVCGF

-4424 TGAFVQSKDT
+4424 TDTTVQSKDT

-4440 RGASVDARL
+4440 RGTSVDARL
-4449 VPCATGLS
+4449 VPCASGLS

-4478 LKVNCCRFQRLD
+4478 LKVNCCRFQRVDENGDKLD
-4490 ESGNKMDRF
+4490 QF
-4499 FVVKRTDLVT
+4499 FVVKRTDLT
-4509 YNREMECYERV
+4509 IYNREMECYERV
-4520 KGCRVVAEH
+4520 KDCKFVAEH

-4565 RNDCSLLCDILSMYA
+4565 RNDCMLLCDILSIYA
-4580 GCEQSYFTQKDWYDF
+4580 GCEQSYFTKKDWYDF

-4611 FNRALVNTAE
+4611 FNRALVSATE
-4621 FADALVEA
+4621 FADKLVEV
-4629 GLVGVLTLDNQDL
+4629 GLVGILTLDNQDL
-4642 NGMWYDFGD
+4642 NGKWYDFGD
-4651 YVITAPGCGVAV
+4651 YVIAAPGCGVAI

-4671 MPILAMCHALDCEL
+4671 MPMLTMCHALDCEL
-4685 YVNNTYRQFDLVQY
+4685 YVNNAYRLFDLVQY

-4723 TIDCQ
+4723 TVDCQ

-4770 GYHYKELGVVM
+4770 GYHYKELGIVM

-4802 DPALHVASATAL
+4802 DPALHVASASAL

-4822 SVAAIASG
+4822 SVAAITSG

-4942 EALSFDEQDDI
+4942 EALSFEEQDEI

-5058 VSSLVLARKHDACCT
+5058 VSSLVLARKHEACCS

-5125 VSANVCSLMACNGNK
+5125 VSANVCALMSCNGNK

-5152 LYSHVYRSDTVD
+5152 LYSHVYRSDMVD
-5164 PTFVTEYYEFL
+5164 TTFVTEYYEFL

-5213 YQNNVFMSEAKC
+5213 YQNNVFMSESKC
-5225 WVENDINHGPHE
+5225 WVENDINNGPHE

-5399 VLSVSPYVCNSPGC
+5399 VLSVSPYVCNAPGC

-5513 EIVSDRELILSW
+5513 EIVSERELILSW
-5525 ETGKVKPPLNKN
+5525 EIGKVKPPLNKN

-5608 FASVYSVPET
+5608 FASVYSVLET
-5618 FQSNVVNY
+5618 FQNNVVNY

-5693 KVRVDC
+5693 KVRVEC
-5699 YDKFKINDTS
+5699 YDKFKINDTT

-5766 VLLSKGSLEPKYF
+5766 VLLSKGTLEPKYF

-5811 LVYDNKL
+5811 LVYENKL
-5818 KAKNENSS
+5818 KAKNESSS
-5826 LCFKVYFKGVTTHES
+5826 LCFKVYYKGVTTHES

-5847 QQIYLISK
+5847 QQIYLINK

-5863 HNAVFISPYN
+5863 HKAVFISPYN

-5933 CNMQLFEALQFTA
+5933 SNMQLFEALQFTT
-5946 LTLDKVPSKLQCTT
+5946 LTLDKVPQAVETRVQCST

-5968 SYIGY
+5968 SYSGY

-5981 LAVDEKYKVNGDLAV
+5981 LAVDDKYKATGDLAV
-5996 CLGVGDSSVTYS
+5996 CLGIGDSAVTYS

-6018 DLTLEGYCKLFIT
+6018 DVTLDGYCKLFIT

-6055 NIGTNFPLQLGFSTG
+6055 SIGTNFPLQLGFSTG

-6081 SDRDGYSFRKAVAK
+6081 ADRDGYSFKKAVAK

-6102 KHLIPLMS
+6102 KHLIPLMT

-6118 RPRIVQMFSDHLVD
+6118 RPRIVQMFADHLID
-6132 LADSVVLVT
+6132 LSDCVVLVT
-6141 WAASFELTCLRYFAK
+6141 WAANFELTCLRYFAK
-6156 IGKETCCNVCTN
+6156 VGREISCNVCTK
-6168 RATVYNSRT
+6168 RATSYNSRT

-6187 SCDYLYNPLIVD
+6187 TCDYLYNPLIVD
-6199 IQQWGYVGSLSSNH
+6199 IQQWGYIGSLSSNH
-6213 DMYCSIHKG
+6213 DLYCSVHKG

-6255 SNELSINSSCRTL
+6255 SNELSINTSCRVL

-6273 KAAMLCNRYS
+6273 KAAMLCNRYT

-6295 CIKGYDFKF
+6295 CVKDFDFKF

-6316 LFYSYEAHKDSF
+6316 LLYSFEAHKDSF

-6343 PSNAVVCRFDTRV
+6343 PPNAVVCRFDTRV

-6370 YVNKHAFHTNPFSRA
+6370 YVNKHAFHTKPFSRA
-6385 AFEYL
+6385 AFEHL

-6408 MDNKQVD
+6408 MDAKQVD
-6415 YVPLKAATCITKCNL
+6415 YVPLKSATCITRCNL

-6443 EYLECYN
+6443 EYLESYN

-6493 TGQTGEMPCA
+6493 TGQAGEMPCA

-6513 EQEDVVIFTNNTTYP
+6513 DKEDVVIFINNTTYP
-6528 TNIAVE
+6528 TNVAVE
-6534 LFAKRSVRH
+6534 LFAKRSIRH

-6549 LRNLNIDVCW
+6549 FRNLNIDVCW
-6559 KHVIWDYVRQSI
+6559 KHVIWDYARESI
-6571 YCSNTYGVC
+6571 FCSNTYGVC
-6580 TYTDLKFIDKLN
+6580 MYTDLKFIDKLN

-6602 LEAFKRC
+6602 LEAFKRSN
-6609 ENGVYISTT
+6609 NGVYISTT
-6618 KIKSLQMIKGP
+6618 KVKSLSMIKGP

-6642 GDTEVVFYFAMRK
+6642 GDTDCVFYFAVRK
-6655 DGQDV
+6655 EGQDV
-6660 IFSHIDSL
+6660 IFSQFDSL
-6668 GVSPYWSPQG
+6668 RVSSNQSPQG
-6678 NPGGNGKPG
+6678 NLGSNEPG
-6687 NVGGNDALAQVT
+6687 NVGGNDALTTST
-6699 IFTQSRVISSFECR
+6699 IFTQSRVISSFTCR
-6713 SDMEKDF
+6713 TDMEKDF
-6720 IALDEEM
+6720 IALDQDL
-6727 FIQKYGLEDYAFD
+6727 FIQKYGLEDYAFE

-6745 SFNQKIIGGLHLL
+6745 NFNQKIIGGLHLL
-6758 IGLFRRH
+6758 IGLYRR
-6765 QKSNLVVQEFVS
+6765 QQTSNLVIQEFVS

-6792 GSSKSVCTVVDILLD
+6792 GGSKSVCTVIDILLD

-6837 LWCNEEKVMTFYPR
+6837 LWCNDEKVMTFYPR

-6866 LYKYLTSPMER
+6866 LYKYLNSPMER
-6877 VNLWNYGKP
+6877 VSLWNYGKP
-6886 ITLPTGCMM
+6886 VTLPTGCMM

-6940 WLPAGTILIDND
+6940 WLPAGTILVDND

-6966 DCITLPFECQWDLII
+6966 DCITLPFDCQWDLII

-7070 DIDGNVMHANYLFW
+7070 EIDGNVMHANYLFW

-7111 VINLKPDQINDM
+7111 VINLRADQINDM
-7123 VYSLLEKGKLLI
+7123 VYSLLEKGKLLV

>member
-1 MPKINKYGLELQWAP
+1 MAKVNKYGLVLQWAP
-16 EFPWMFE
+16 EFPWMFQ
-23 DTEEKLDYPSS
+23 DTEEKLDNPSS

-43 TAQKLGSSGIFL
+43 TAQKLGTSGLFV
-55 KNHVMV
+55 KNHVKI
-61 DCRRLVKYECCVQ
+61 DCRRLVQSDSCVQ
-74 SNLIREINMN
+74 SGLIRELCMD
-84 TGPDAMDAVI
+84 TDPDDMDRVI
-94 QEALQS
+94 QQALQS
-100 RSAVLVT
+100 GEAVLVV
-107 PPQRMSL
+107 PPHRLSL
-114 DMYYK
+114 EACYK
-119 LGCCPKGWTMGLFRR
+119 MGCNPKGWTMGLFHRR
-134 HCQCRTGNC
+134 SGVK
-143 NVETHVANQLYMIDP
+143 NVRVANQLYLIDP
-158 EGVCLGAGTFIGW
+158 EGTPLGAGLFMGW
-171 FVPLFALPEC
+171 IFPSTRLPED
-181 VRDKTFPWVLYLRKH
+181 VLGSTEPWTIYLRKY
-196 GEKGAHSKGH
+196 GNKGAYKESCSK
-206 GDTFYVDYDF
+206 TSCYDF
-216 DVEDAYE
+216 VVEDAYE
-223 EVHDNPKGKYS
+223 EVHDSPRSKYS
-234 KKAYALLRGYRGV
+234 KKAYALLKTYRGV

-268 EAYAEFSLQEMK
+268 DAYADFSLQEMK
-280 ELFPIW
+280 QLFPVW
-286 SLSLPYDVV
+286 SQSLDYDVI
-295 VAWHVVRDPQFVMKL
+295 VAWHVVRDHRFVMKL
-310 QSLATIR
+310 QTLATIR
-317 SIEYVAEPTEDLVD
+317 SIEYVADPTEDLVD
-331 GTVVIKEPVHTL
+331 GCVVIREPVHL
-343 APDAIVLK
+343 LSHDSMPLK
-351 LPKLIDLMQHTDSTV
+351 IPKLIDVMTHTDISV
-366 VESIYKTKLKH
+366 VQSIYKTKLSD
-377 CGFVMQFGYVECS
+377 CGFVMQFGYIECVNH
-390 QDDCTF
+390 DCDF
-396 TGWVPGNMIDG
+396 TGWVPGNMLDG
-407 FACTSC
+407 FACTKC
-413 AFVYGTVDLLA
+413 AASYEVSDLLA
-424 QSSGVMPQN
+424 QSSGVLPEN
-433 PVLFTKGQAITNGDS
+433 PVLYTKSFDITTQDS
-448 FKLYGNSVIPFGGC
+448 FKLYGFSVVAYGGC
-462 LYWSP
+462 VYWSP
-467 TPGVW
+467 VPQIW
-472 LPLIKSSVKA
+472 IPIIKSSVKS

-493 CKTIVKETEA
+493 CKTIVKETEV

-511 YVQYKCSDLKQ
+511 YIQYKCSDLRQ
-522 REGLGLADVW
+522 REFLGLADVW

-548 NVDYFSMRRARFSM
+548 NIDYFNMRRAKFGL
-562 ETATVCSEGFMP
+562 ETGTVCAEGFMP
-574 FLLDGLVPRTYYL
+574 FLLDGLVPRSYYIFKTGQDFMYL
-587 VKSGQAFCD
+587 LRDFGYDIAALSAETLAVSVDALSAAVMFIEKNVDGLLTKFKS
-596 MLCEFGQEVA
+596 FG
-606 DLSKELLVVTL
+606 K
-617 DSVTSALQFLTL
+617 
-629 NVGRLTECLKGFGI
+629 

-654 TATRCT
+654 AFTKTT
-660 ALAFAWVLLHVL
+660 ALAFAWLLLHIL
-672 RGAYIV
+672 HGAYIV
-678 VESDIYFIMSIPDYA
+678 VESDIHFIKSIPCYA
-693 RVVVRTFQNVFKM
+693 RAVVRAFQCVFKM

-713 SFLKGLSA
+713 PFLIGLPSFRV
-721 FKIGREKI
+721 GRDKV
-729 CFVGSK
+729 CCLGNK
-735 FYKVERGN
+735 FYKLSRG
-743 LNDLV
+743 
-748 RRDLVVPSVTQRAK
+748 
-762 NQQPVYLTGNCA
+762 YLSNFAMPFINGDDRPTYLQGDCEA
-774 PVNVDDDVVEVVT
+774 ITVKDDVVEVVKT
-787 NPVTSCG
+787 PLTPCG
-794 YQKPPQK
+794 YQEPP
-801 CDKICIVDNV
+801 KIVDNICLVDNV
-811 YMAKCGE
+811 YMAKCDT
-818 KFFPVVVNEDYIGL
+818 KLFPLVVNDDRIGVV
-832 LDQAWRFPCA
+832 DQAWRFPCA
-842 GKKISFVEEPSVKE
+842 GKKISFKE
-856 IVTKKT
+856 DPEVREITKKRT
-862 VKVCFELDANFNTIL
+862 IKVVYELDAVFNSIL
-877 DTACSVFEVDNTVD
+877 NSTCAEFEVDSNVTLD
-891 MEEFAA
+891 EFS
-897 VVADAIE
+897 VVVEDAIN
-904 EKLTPCKELDGVGIK
+904 EKLIPCRDVEGVGE
-919 VSAFLQKLEDNNL
+919 VVDAFLQSIEENSIFL
-932 HFFDEAGDCVLA
+932 FDEAGDAVFA
-944 SKLYCTFSAPI
+944 SKLYCTFCPP
-955 DEDFG
+955 EDL
-960 ESEYEEGDVDVDETD
+960 EDDVVDEETE
-975 SIVTS
+975 IVVTG
-980 TSQEVCA
+980 TSQEA
-987 GSGIPCGT
+987 SIELGIPSVESADTMGT
-995 DCNSIANGQ
+995 SNDSVANNQ
-1004 EEASEVFEIAEVED
+1004 EELTEVFDIAEVQD
-1018 SILEELQVSIQAHDE
+1018 SILEELEVSINAQVE
-1033 VDVVSA
+1033 VETSRGDGLADTQIVFEQDYMDVVEF
-1039 DSDSVLVH
+1039 D
-1047 DYIDGVNY
+1047 
-1055 DTFYCDTVFDFYV
+1055 DFYV
-1068 AHKEPDFVKV
+1068 SAVCNFFTIKEEPYVKV
-1078 LGVYVPKATRNN
+1078 LDLYVPKATRTN
-1090 CWLRSVLA
+1090 CWLRSVLVVA
-1098 VFQKLP
+1098 QKLP
-1104 CTFKDKNLQ
+1104 LVFKDRNLQ
-1113 SLWLSYKQQ
+1113 TLWLSYKQHY
-1122 FDQLFVDTIMQKIPA
+1122 DQLFVDTILAKVPA
-1137 NIVVPQGGYV
+1137 GIVVPQGGYV
-1147 ADFAYWLLTLC
+1147 ADFFYWLLTLC
-1158 DWNAASHWRCLKCD
+1158 EWEAHSHWRCLKCD
-1172 LALNLQGLDAIFFY
+1172 RGLKLQALDAIFFY
-1186 GDIVSHV
+1186 GDVVSHT
-1193 CKCGESMVL
+1193 CKCGEAMIL

-1213 AVKDKQFCSFT
+1213 AVENKQFCAFKSDK
-1224 TQRRIFKAACVID
+1224 RIYKAACVID
-1237 KNDRHSMAVIDGKQ
+1237 LQDRHAMAVVDGKL
-1251 IDDKLVTDINS
+1251 IDDTLVTSCNS
-1262 DKFDFII
+1262 DKFDFIV
-1269 GHEMAFSM
+1269 GYEMKYVM
-1277 SSFEIAQLY
+1277 TSFEIAQLY
-1286 GCCITPNV
+1286 GRCIAPNV
-1294 CFVKGDV
+1294 CFIKGDV
-1301 IRIAQLVYADVVVNP
+1301 IKVARLVCADVVVNP
-1316 ANGHMAHGGGVAKAI
+1316 ANGYMRHGGGVAKAI
-1331 ANAAGQSFI
+1331 ADAAGAEFVN
-1340 KETANMVKS
+1340 ETSQLVKD
-1349 KGVCATGDCYV
+1349 KGVCQVGDCYI
-1360 SSGGKLCKTVLNVVG
+1360 SSGGKLCKTVLNIVG
-1375 PDARAQGKQCYALLE
+1375 PDARSQGKQAYALLA
-1390 KTYKHLNKYDC
+1390 KAYKHLNKYEC

-1418 SLTYLLGVVEKQ
+1418 SLTYLLGSVQKQ
-1430 VILVSNN
+1430 VILVNN
-1437 KEDFDLISKCQLT
+1437 NPSDYDIISKCQIT
-1450 AVEGTRKFA
+1450 AVDGTKSFA
-1459 ERLSFNVGRTIKYE
+1459 DVLSKNLGRSISYV
-1473 TDANKLLI
+1473 TDANALLF
-1481 SNDVVFVSTFNV
+1481 SDEVAFVSTFDV
-1493 LQDVNTLRHDIKLDD
+1493 LQDVVSLRHNIKVDE
-1508 DARVFVQSNMENL
+1508 DARVFIQTTLDSL
-1521 PTDWRIVNKFD
+1521 PMDWRVVNKYI
-1532 QINGVRTVKYFEC
+1532 QVNGVTTIKYFEC
-1545 PGGIDICSQGKD
+1545 PGGIDICSQGTS
-1557 FGYIQQGSFYK
+1557 FGYVQQGKFIG
-1568 ATVSQIKALFVDKI
+1568 ATVAQIKALFVDKVE
-1582 DVLLTVDGVNFTTRY
+1582 VLLTVDGVNFTTMAL
-1597 VPLGEVFGKTLGNV
+1597 PIGEKVGKILGNV
-1611 FCDAINVT
+1611 FSDGVNVT
-1619 KCKAE
+1619 KTVVDCK
-1624 QKYKGKVF
+1624 YNNKVF
-1632 FQFDNLSNADL
+1632 FQYENLSAADL
-1643 KAVKSSFNFDQ
+1643 KAVKSSFDFDQ
-1654 KELLAYYNV
+1654 KELLAYYNF
-1663 LVSCGKWQIVVN
+1663 LNCNKWEIVVR
-1675 GKYFTFKQAN
+1675 GKYFTFRQAN
-1685 NNCFVNA
+1685 NNCYVNV
-1692 ACLMLQNV
+1692 ACLVLQH
-1700 NLKFVS
+1700 LTLAFKTA
-1706 MQWQEA
+1706 QWQEA

-1728 YAKGAFKFGD
+1728 LAKGAFVFNE
-1738 PADSRDFIRVVLS
+1738 PADARDFLRVVFN
-1751 QTDLAEAACDYE
+1751 QVDLKNAICELE
-1763 IVCKCG
+1763 MFCKCG

-1774 RKGIDAVMH
+1774 RQGIDAVMH
-1783 FGTLSREDLEK
+1783 FGTLDRKNLEQ
-1794 GYTIDCSCGDK
+1794 GYKVDCTCGEK
-1805 LIHCTRINV
+1805 FVHCVRLNV
-1814 PFLICSK
+1814 PFLLCSNA
-1821 TPKDSVV
+1821 PSSADL
-1828 PKGVTCAN
+1828 PKGCVAAN
-1836 VFIGGNVGHY
+1836 IFKGDKVGHY
-1846 THLRCD
+1846 THVKCD
-1852 SSYQLFDAST
+1852 GSLYLYDADT
-1862 VKKITTVN
+1862 VKKVAN
-1870 GKITDCLYLKNLKQT
+1870 GKFDLTDCLYLTNLKQT
-1885 FRSVLTTYYLD
+1885 YKSSLITYYLD
-1896 DVKKVEYNP
+1896 DVKKVEYKP
-1905 DLTQYYC
+1905 DLSQYYC
-1912 EGGKYYTQR
+1912 EGGKYYTQK
-1921 IIKAQFRTFEK
+1921 IVKAQFRTFEK

-1943 GHTIC
+1943 GHTLC
-1948 DSLNAK
+1948 DHFNTK
-1954 LGFDANK
+1954 LGFDSDK
-1961 HFEEF
+1961 DYIEF
-1966 KVTEWPI
+1966 KVTQWPV
-1973 ATGDVVLVTD
+1973 ATGNVVLATD
-1983 DMYVKRYEKGCITF
+1983 DLYVSRYEKGCITF
-1997 GKPVIWYNHDQAS
+1997 GKPVKWFGHDAAS
-2010 LNSLTYFNRP
+2010 LNSLTYFNKP
-2020 SLVDVNKFDVLKV
+2020 SLVDVNKF
-2033 DDVVAEVES
+2033 E
-2042 CSSDLSH
+2042 
-2049 GSLSGSVSTG
+2049 
-2059 SSYLSPQG
+2059 
-2067 NQRSNVEAHTTVL
+2067 VL
-2080 ASGNQGS
+2080 AE
-2087 NAINGSANSNK
+2087 NAAEPDNKDDSVANAQEQPCPVN

-2103 GVKKPFKV
+2103 GVKKSFTV
-2111 ENSVVVNDSTS
+2111 DNSVVVNDNTVD
-2122 ETKFVKSLSIVD
+2122 TKYVKSLSMIE

-2140 TGSRYVVKTANALS
+2140 TGCRYVVKAANLLS
-2154 AAVNVPTIKK
+2154 KTINVPTIKK
-2164 FIKFGMTLA
+2164 YVKSGMSVI
-2173 SIPIDLLNLREIK
+2173 SIPVEMLCLRDKEQK
-2186 PVFGAA
+2186 FD
-2192 KVVRDRVSDC
+2192 VVERVRKSVGTC
-2202 YRFIKWLF
+2202 FNFIKWF
-2210 VLLFGWIKI
+2210 YVLCFGWLKFDQ
-2219 SSYNRVVYTTEI
+2219 NNKVVYTTEVT
-2231 ASKLTC
+2231 SKLTC
-2237 KLVALAVKNALLTFK
+2237 KLFTLACKNAFNTFN
-2252 WSMVVRGFF
+2252 WNVVIRGFCA
-2261 LIATIFLLWFN
+2261 IATLFLLWFS

-2287 IGFLPTFVGSV
+2287 IGFLPTFVGKVSKWFKDTLGV
-2298 VQWLKTTF
+2298 F
-2306 GFYTL
+2306 TL
-2311 CDFYDTASIGFKNQ
+2311 CDLYDVSSLGFKNQ

-2331 ACQLCV
+2331 FCQMCM

-2351 VQYEADRR
+2351 VQYQADY
-2359 SVVDYTGMIKL
+2359 SSMVDFNIIK
-2370 IIELV
+2370 IIVELV
-2375 VSYALYTVWFYP
+2375 VSYVLYTVWFYP
-2387 LFGLICLQML
+2387 LFVLIVVQLL
-2397 TTWLPEF
+2397 TTWLPELI
-2404 FMVSSL
+2404 MLSSL
-2410 HWFLRILVSVANLL
+2410 HWSFRTLVYMANLL
-2424 PAHVFLRFYIT
+2424 PSHVFLRLYII
-2435 VTFIFKIFSLFR
+2435 VALIVKIISLFR
-2447 HVIHG
+2447 HIVHG
-2452 CNKAGCLFCYKRN
+2452 CVKPGCLFCYKRN

-2476 GGMIRYYDV
+2476 GGSIRYYDV
-2485 MANGGTGFCSKH
+2485 MANGGTGFCNKH
-2497 QWNCI
+2497 QWNCV
-2502 NCDSYKPG
+2502 NCHSYKPG

-2519 AELSKELRRPVVPT
+2519 AELSRELKRPVKPT

-2544 QVGCSMRLFYDRDGQ
+2544 QVGCSMRLFYERDGQ
-2559 RVYDDVNASLFV
+2559 RLYDDVNASMFV
-2571 DYNNL
+2571 EYGGL

-2583 VPNLHVVVVEN
+2583 VPNIHVVVVEN

-2599 NFLNAA
+2599 NFLNSV

-2618 VDKSLITTANTGTS
+2618 VDKNLITSANSGVS
-2632 VSQTMFD
+2632 VSETMFD

-2644 LLSMFDVDRKSL
+2644 FISLFDVDKKSL
-2656 TSFIN
+2656 ISFIN
-2661 TAHSSIKEGVQLDKV
+2661 AAHNSIKEGLHLDQV

-2681 SCARKSCSIDS
+2681 SCARKSCPVDS
-2692 DVDTKCVADSVMS
+2692 DVDTKVLADSVMS
-2705 AVAAGIELTDE
+2705 AVAAGVEITEE
-2716 SYNNLVPTYI
+2716 SHNNLVPTYI
-2726 KSDNIV
+2726 KGDNIV

-2737 VLIQNSSKHVQG
+2737 VLIQNSAKHIQG
-2749 NVAKI
+2749 NVAKV
-2754 AGVSCIWSV
+2754 AGISCIWHV

-2783 TGLKLKLTY
+2783 TGIKLKLTY
-2792 NKQSSNV
+2792 NKQGASV
-2799 SVLTTPFSLKG
+2799 PVLTTPFSLKG
-2810 GAVFSY
+2810 GAGFSNVIYVVF
-2816 FVYSCFVVSLICFI
+2816 VLSLILWLS
-2830 GLWCLMPTY
+2830 LWCLLPTY
-2839 SVHKSDFELPIYASY
+2839 SVHKSDIQLPVYASF

-2866 VNDVCFANKFE
+2866 VNDVCFANKFS
-2877 QFDAWYESTFGL
+2877 QFDQWYESTFGL
-2889 TYYSN
+2889 TYYTN
-2894 SMACPIVVAVIDQD
+2894 NMACPIVVAVIDHD
-2908 IGSTVFNVP
+2908 IGTTVFNVP

-2931 THALSTDSVQCYT
+2931 TYALSSDGVQCYT
-2944 PHYQIPYSNFYDSG
+2944 PHAQISFNNFYDSG

-2969 MSDGKPQPFCYTD
+2969 MSDGSAKPFCYTD
-2982 GLMNNASLYSSLAP
+2982 GLMHNASLYASLVP
-2996 HVRYNLANVK
+2996 HIRYGLANSK
-3006 GYIRFPEVLREG
+3006 GYIRFPEVVREG
-3018 LVRIVRTR
+3018 VVRIVQTKA
-3026 SMTYCRVGLCEV
+3026 MTYCRIGLCEE
-3038 SDEGI
+3038 SDEGV

-3055 DYYRSLP
+3055 EYYRKMP

-3075 QFLSGLSQP
+3075 QLLGGLAQP
-3084 VDFFAL
+3084 IDFFAL
-3090 TASSIAGAILAII
+3090 TASSVAGTILAII
-3103 VVLVFY
+3103 IVLIFY
-3109 YLIKLKRAFGDYT
+3109 YLLKLKRAFGDYT
-3122 SVVVVNVIVWFVNFL
+3122 LVVVVNVIVWFVNFL

-3146 TLSCIYAAFYFYI
+3146 TLACVYALFYFYI

-3166 ISVIMHL
+3166 VSVIMHL
-3173 QWVVMYGSIMPLWFS
+3173 QWLVMYGTIMPMWFS
-3188 LLYIAIVISNH
+3188 LLYIAIVVSNH

-3212 GVRSDGTFEEMALT
+3212 GMRSDGTFEEMALT
-3226 TFMITKDSYC
+3226 TFMINKDSYC
-3236 KLKNSLSDVAFNRYL
+3236 KLKNSLSDVTFNRYL
-3251 GLYNKYRYYSGKMD
+3251 SLYNKYRYYSGKMD

-3309 IVKMVSPTSKVE
+3309 IVKMVSPTSRVE
-3321 PCVVS
+3321 PCIVS

-3361 PNLLCRVTS
+3361 TNLLCRVTS
-3370 SDFTIMSDR
+3370 GDFTIMFDR

-3393 LVLTVTLQNPRTPKY
+3393 LVLTVTLQNPKTPKY
-3408 TFGVVKPGETFTV
+3408 TFGIVKPGETFTV
-3421 LAAYNGRPQGAFH
+3421 LAAYNGKPQGAFH

-3502 QDYVQSVNFVAWLYA
+3502 QDYIQSVNFVAWLYA
-3517 AILNNCNWFVQSDRC
+3517 AILNNCNWFVQSDTC
-3532 SIEDYN
+3532 SIEDFN
-3538 VWAMSNGF
+3538 VWAITNGF
-3546 SQIKSDLVVDALAS
+3546 SQIKTDLVLDALAS
-3560 MTGVSLENL
+3560 MTGVSLEKL
-3569 LAAIKRLHKGF
+3569 LAAIKRLHNGF

-3610 SKRSRVIKG
+3610 SKRTRFVKG
-3619 TICWVIASTFL
+3619 TMCWLFASTFL
-3630 FSCIITAFV
+3630 FSCIVTAFV
-3639 KWTMFMYVTTHML
+3639 KWTMFMYVTTHLL
-3652 SVTVLALCCVSFT
+3652 SVTLLALCVIGFA

-3680 IPVLLTLLYNNYLVV
+3680 IPVLMTLLYNNYLVV
-3695 YKHSFRGYVY
+3695 YKQSLRGLVYV
-3705 AWLSHFMPSVDYTYT
+3705 WLSTVFPSVDYTYT
-3720 DEVIY
+3720 AEVLYGI
-3725 SIVLLFGMIFITMR
+3725 LLLICMVFLTMR
-3739 SINHDVFS
+3739 SINHDYFS
-3747 VIMFAGR
+3747 VAVFIGR
-3754 VISTVSMWYI
+3754 VISVCTMWYL
-3764 GSNLEEEVLLLLVS
+3764 GSNLEEEILLLIASL
-3778 AFGTYTWTT
+3778 FGTYTWTT
-3787 VLSLAVSKII
+3787 VLSLAVSKLF
-3797 AKWISVNLLYF
+3797 AKWLSVNVLYF
-3808 TDIPLIKL
+3808 TDIPYIKL
-3816 VLLSYLFVGYVVSCY
+3816 VLLTYLFVGYVISCY
-3831 WGLFSLMNKLF
+3831 WGLFSLCNKLF
-3842 RMPLGVYNYKISV
+3842 RLPLGVYNYKISV

-3861 NANGLRPPRNSFE
+3861 NANGLRPPKNSFE
-3874 ALMLNFKLLG
+3874 ALLLNFKLLG
-3884 IGGVPIIEVSQIQS
+3884 IGGVPIIEVSQFQS

-3942 STAFEKLAQLL
+3942 SVAFEKLAQLL

-3967 LSSIEEVCDDYAKDN
+3967 LASIEEVCDDYARDN

-4009 EARSSGSANQQQL
+4009 EARSSGSANAQQL

-4098 KGCVPLNAIPLL
+4098 KGCVPLNAIPSL
-4110 TANTLTIIVPD
+4110 TSNTLTIIVPD
-4121 KQVFDQVVDNVYV
+4121 KKIYDQVVDNVYV
-4134 AYAGNVWHIQS
+4134 TYAGNVWHVQS

-4151 TNKQL
+4151 TIKQL
-4156 NEISEDSNWPLVIV
+4156 NEINEESNWPLVIV

-4202 MNCNT
+4202 MNCNI
-4207 PTQCYYNNSNTGR
+4207 PSQCYYNNSSSGR
-4220 IIYAILSDV
+4220 VIYAILSDQ

-4237 VKEDGNCVVLELDP
+4237 VKEDGNVVVLELDP
-4251 PCKFTVQDAKGLKVK
+4251 PCKFSVQDVKGIKMK

-4291 LQAGTATE
+4291 LQAGVATE
-4299 YASNSSILS
+4299 YASNYAILS

-4321 DFIQQGGAPISN
+4321 DFIQQGGAPIYN

-4353 ATTSQD
+4353 ATNSQD
-4359 SYGGASV
+4359 YYGGASV
-4366 CIYCRARIEH
+4366 CLYSRASIEH
-4376 PDVDGLCKLRGKF
+4376 PDVDGLCKLPGKF
-4389 VQVPVGIKDPVSY
+4389 VQVPLGIKDPVSFV
-4402 ILTHDVCQVCGF
+4402 LTHNVCQVCGL
-4414 WRDGSCSCVS
+4414 WRDGSCFCVI
-4424 TGAFVQSKDT
+4424 TGVSVQSKDT

-4440 RGASVDARL
+4440 RGASVNARL
-4449 VPCATGLS
+4449 VPCAAGLD

-4478 LKVNCCRFQRLD
+4478 LKVNCCRFQRVDENGDKLD
-4490 ESGNKMDRF
+4490 LF
-4499 FVVKRTDLVT
+4499 FVVKRTDLNT
-4509 YNREMECYERV
+4509 YNKEKDCYDRV
-4520 KGCRVVAEH
+4520 KDCKFVAEH

-4565 RNDCSLLCDILSMYA
+4565 RNDCTLLCEILTMYA
-4580 GCEQSYFTQKDWYDF
+4580 DCDQSYFTKKDWYDF

-4611 FNRALVNTAE
+4611 FNRALLATAE
-4621 FADALVEA
+4621 FADAMVSA
-4629 GLVGVLTLDNQDL
+4629 GLVGVLTLDNQDI
-4642 NGMWYDFGD
+4642 NGKWYDFGD
-4651 YVITAPGCGVAV
+4651 FVVSAPGCGVAV

-4671 MPILAMCHALDCEL
+4671 MPMLTMCHALDCEL
-4685 YVNNTYRQFDLVQY
+4685 FVNDTYKQFDLVQY
-4699 DFTDYKLELF
+4699 DFTDYKVELF
-4709 NKYFKHWSMPYHPN
+4709 NKYFKYWSMPYHPN
-4723 TIDCQ
+4723 TCECE

-4770 GYHYKELGVVM
+4770 GYHYKELGIVM
-4781 NMDVDTHRYRLS
+4781 NLDVDTHRYRLS

-4802 DPALHVASATAL
+4802 DPALHVASASAL

-4822 SVAAIASG
+4822 SVAAITSG

-4912 CIPASQVIVNNY
+4912 CIPASQVVVNNY

-4942 EALSFDEQDDI
+4942 EALSFEEQDEL

-5046 KCDRAMPNILRI
+5046 KCDRAMPNILRV
-5058 VSSLVLARKHDACCT
+5058 VSSLVLARKHEACCS
-5073 QSDRFYRLANE
+5073 QGDRFYRLANE

-5125 VSANVCSLMACNGNK
+5125 VSANVCALMACNGNK
-5140 IEDLSI
+5140 VEDLSI
-5146 RALQKR
+5146 RSLQKR
-5152 LYSHVYRSDTVD
+5152 LYSNVYRSDNVD
-5164 PTFVTEYYEFL
+5164 STFVNEYYEFL

-5189 VCYNSDYAS
+5189 VCYNSEYAS

-5213 YQNNVFMSEAKC
+5213 YQNNVFMSESKC
-5225 WVENDINHGPHE
+5225 WVETDIEKGPHE
-5237 FCSQHTMLVKMDGDD
+5237 FCSQHTMLVKMDGDQ

-5399 VLSVSPYVCNSPGC
+5399 ILSVSPYVCNAPGC

-5459 YIDDFNRIASCK
+5459 FIEDFNNIASCK

-5525 ETGKVKPPLNKN
+5525 EIGKVKPPLNKN

-5551 VLGEYIFDKSELTNG
+5551 VLGEYVFDKSELTNG

-5576 LSVGDVFVLTSHS
+5576 LAVGDVFVLTSHS
-5589 VANLSAPTLVPQEN
+5589 VANLTAPTLVSQEH
-5603 YSSIR
+5603 YTSIR
-5608 FASVYSVPET
+5608 FASVYNVPET
-5618 FQSNVVNY
+5618 FQNNVANY

-5667 HAAVDALCEKAYK
+5667 HAAVDALCEKAHK

-5687 TRIVPA
+5687 TRIIPA
-5693 KVRVDC
+5693 KVRVEC

-5735 LTNYELSVINARIR
+5735 LTNYELSVINARVR

-5766 VLLSKGSLEPKYF
+5766 VLLSKGTLEPKYF

-5801 PKEIVDTVSA
+5801 PKEIVDTVSS

-5818 KAKNENSS
+5818 KAKNDNSS

-5933 CNMQLFEALQFTA
+5933 SNMQLFESLQFTA

-5968 SYIGY
+5968 SYVGY

-5981 LAVDEKYKVNGDLAV
+5981 VAVDDKYKVNGDLAV
-5996 CLGVGDSSVTYS
+5996 CFNISDSTIAYS

-6018 DLTLEGYCKLFIT
+6018 DLTLDGYCKLFIT

-6055 NIGTNFPLQLGFSTG
+6055 SIGTNFPLQLGFSTG

-6081 SDRDGYSFRKAVAK
+6081 AERNGFVFRKTVAK

-6102 KHLIPLMS
+6102 KHLIPLMT

-6132 LADSVVLVT
+6132 LSDCCVLVT

-6156 IGKETCCNVCTN
+6156 VGKENVCNVCTN

-6199 IQQWGYVGSLSSNH
+6199 IQQWGYSGSLSSNH

-6255 SNELSINSSCRTL
+6255 SNELNINSSCRTL

-6273 KAAMLCNRYS
+6273 KSAMLCNRYS
-6283 LCYDIGNPKAIA
+6283 LCYDIGNPKGIA

-6304 YDAQPIVKSVKT
+6304 YDAQPLVRSVKT
-6316 LFYSYEAHKDSF
+6316 LVYTFEAHKESF

-6343 PSNAVVCRFDTRV
+6343 PANAVVCRFDTRV

-6370 YVNKHAFHTNPFSRA
+6370 YVNKHAFHTNPFTRA
-6385 AFEYL
+6385 AFENL

-6397 YSDTPCVYMDG
+6397 FSDTPCVYMDG
-6408 MDNKQVD
+6408 VDNKQVD
-6415 YVPLKAATCITKCNL
+6415 YVPLKSATCITRCNL
-6430 GGAVCLKHAEEYR
+6430 GGAVCIKHAEEYR

-6478 SLENVVYNLVKTGHY
+6478 SLENVVYNLVNAGHY
-6493 TGQTGEMPCA
+6493 TGQAGELPCA
-6503 IINDKVVAKI
+6503 IVNDKVLAKI
-6513 EQEDVVIFTNNTTYP
+6513 EKEDVVVFVNHTAYP
-6528 TNIAVE
+6528 TNVAVE
-6534 LFAKRSVRH
+6534 LFAKRSIRH

-6549 LRNLNIDVCW
+6549 LRNLKVDVCW
-6559 KHVIWDYVRQSI
+6559 KHVIWDYDRNSVF
-6571 YCSNTYGVC
+6571 CTNTFGVC
-6580 TYTDLKFIDKLN
+6580 AYTDLKSIVGLN
-6592 VLFDGRDNGA
+6592 VLYDGRDNGA
-6602 LEAFKRC
+6602 LEAFRC
-6609 ENGVYISTT
+6609 SENGIYINTT

-6629 PRAELNGVVVDKV
+6629 PRAELNGLVVDKV
-6642 GDTEVVFYFAMRK
+6642 GDTDCVFYFAMRK

-6660 IFSHIDSL
+6660 IFSHIESHIGSL
-6668 GVSPYWSPQG
+6668 AVSG
-6678 NPGGNGKPG
+6678 NPGGNL
-6687 NVGGNDALAQVT
+6687 GGNDALTKRT
-6699 IFTQSRVISSFECR
+6699 IFTQSRFIGSFECR

-6720 IALDEEM
+6720 ITLDQFV
-6727 FIQKYGLEDYAFD
+6727 FIQKYGLEDYAFE

-6745 SFNQKIIGGLHLL
+6745 NFNHKIIGGLHLL
-6758 IGLFRRH
+6758 IGLYRR
-6765 QKSNLVVQEFVS
+6765 QQQSNLVIQEFVT

-6786 ITDEKS
+6786 ITDQSS
-6792 GSSKSVCTVVDILLD
+6792 GASKSVCTVIDILLD
-6807 DFVALVK
+6807 DFVAIVK

-6837 LWCNEEKVMTFYPR
+6837 LWCNNDKVMTFYPK
-6851 LQAASDWKPGYSMPV
+6851 LQAAADWKPGYAMPV
-6866 LYKYLTSPMER
+6866 LYKYLNSPLER
-6877 VNLWNYGKP
+6877 VNLWNYGKS

-6906 LNTTTLAVPVN
+6906 LSTTTLAVPAN

-6922 LGAGSEKGV
+6922 LGAGSDKEV

-6940 WLPAGTILIDND
+6940 WLPAGTILVDND
-6952 LYPFVS
+6952 LNPFVS
-6958 DSVATYFG
+6958 DSVASYYG
-6966 DCITLPFECQWDLII
+6966 DCITLPFDCQWDLII

-6995 NVSKDGFFTYIC
+6995 NVSKDGFFTYLC
-7007 HMIRDKLALGGSV
+7007 YMIRNKLALGGSV
-7020 AIKITEFSWNAE
+7020 AIKITEFSWNAD
-7032 LYKLMGYFAFWT
+7032 LYKLMGNFAFWT

-7055 EGFLIGINYLGKPKV
+7055 EGFLIGINYLGKVKV
-7070 DIDGNVMHANYLFW
+7070 DIDGYVMHANYLFW
-7084 RNSTVWNGGAY
+7084 RNSTTWNGGAY

-7100 AKFPLK
+7100 TKFPLK

-7111 VINLKPDQINDM
+7111 VINLKPDQLNDM

-7135 RDTNKEV
+7135 RDTQKEV
-7142 FVGDSLVNVI
+7142 FVGDSLVNTSTI